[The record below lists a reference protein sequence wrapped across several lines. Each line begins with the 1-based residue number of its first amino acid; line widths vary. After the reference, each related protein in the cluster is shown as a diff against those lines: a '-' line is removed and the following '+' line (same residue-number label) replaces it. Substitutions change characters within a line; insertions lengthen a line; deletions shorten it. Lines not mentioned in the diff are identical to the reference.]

1 MLEVSGMKHLGV
13 ASWAQGR
20 TTGGM
25 GRAPL
30 SHGGH
35 REGQRGG
42 GGALLALVT
51 LPVLGS
57 ETFLRPPLS
66 DLGHG
71 DAGVGSSEALPPP
84 ARVMI
89 LG

>member
-1 MLEVSGMKHLGV
+1 MVG
-13 ASWAQGR
+13 
-20 TTGGM
+20 TGKDN
-25 GRAPL
+25 
-30 SHGGH
+30 
-35 REGQRGG
+35 GG
-42 GGALLALVT
+42 GGEMGRALLALVT

>member
-1 MLEVSGMKHLGV
+1 MVGTGKDNG
-13 ASWAQGR
+13 G
-20 TTGGM
+20 GGM
-25 GRAPL
+25 GR
-30 SHGGH
+30 
-35 REGQRGG
+35 
-42 GGALLALVT
+42 ALLALVT

-84 ARVMI
+84 ACVMI

>member
-1 MLEVSGMKHLGV
+1 MGTRKDNGGDGESP
-13 ASWAQGR
+13 AFSWWAQGR
-20 TTGGM
+20 TTGGGI
-25 GRAPL
+25 GR
-30 SHGGH
+30 
-35 REGQRGG
+35 
-42 GGALLALVT
+42 ALLALVT

-84 ARVMI
+84 ACVMI